1 MAHLFFEAASPI
13 IKMYYRRDVTAS
25 PHKVTSPQSH
35 GGFAI
40 RNAHADDS
48 DYKFEQ
54 TITPDCKS
62 GVTMENGVTRLK

>member
-40 RNAHADDS
+40 RNTHVDDS
-48 DYKFEQ
+48 YY
-54 TITPDCKS
+54 KS

>member
-25 PHKVTSPQSH
+25 PPHKVTSPQSH

-40 RNAHADDS
+40 RNTHVDDS
-48 DYKFEQ
+48 YY
-54 TITPDCKS
+54 KS